1 MCFYEVVMINLRN
14 LTILI
19 AVFAAATV
27 CSCGSSSG
35 TEKKCETALD
45 CTMGYTCN
53 TATGMCEK
61 KSNTAEYDPD
71 QTDSGN
77 GGGSGSTG
85 DSGDSSDSGLTGY
98 AGKSGIICDCF
109 GKEYDIPMFAASAGK
124 EWCKADEDGDGI
136 ANCLEV
142 VNGAA
147 VDTDLDGI
155 KDYQDTDS
163 DGDGIPDSQEG
174 TKDSDGDGIYD
185 YRDEDSDGDRLLDKF
200 ECPELPCV
208 DTDGDGIPDYL
219 DTDSD
224 NDGIPDLYEGSDD
237 PDKDD
242 VRNYRDTDSDGDGV
256 SDTEENGG
264 VFPPLDSD
272 GDGKPDFLDT
282 DSDGDGLSDKVEYE
296 IGSDPRNS
304 DSDGDGYDDYSEH
317 LLGSD
322 PNDATSMISED
333 AFYVLLPYKG
343 EPDVRDLKFSTNIQ
357 KVDVLIMVD
366 LSGSMSGE
374 HANLKSG
381 IKSIII
387 DGVRAKI
394 SDSAFGLVKFG
405 TLEDDP
411 YILAQPITT
420 DAEAVKTAVDGIS
433 QSGGGEEYHNFALWA
448 AASGEYKYE
457 KIRIEGGVFI
467 VNCSNGSNES
477 VTSNPPD
484 CSAYPG
490 NIGGACFRSESL
502 PIFIMASDEKFGD
515 GGFCEWKDGSRTT
528 REMAIEKMNAI
539 NAKFIGLNSSANATS
554 GNNPYNDFNYIS
566 NGTGSTNASG
576 TPFNFQLKDDGTD
589 FSQAIVDAVVSLTNN
604 IQIDITAK
612 AKSVDNSEGVDT
624 SKFVQSISPAVFQ
637 NVKPGQQVTFD
648 VTFKNDFYKNDSYES
663 KVFTASIS
671 VLGDGAFLDMRD
683 VIVVVPGIDYTGNQE

>member
-1 MCFYEVVMINLRN
+1 MINLRN

-343 EPDVRDLKFSTNIQ
+343 EPDVRNLKFSTNIQ
-357 KVDVLIMVD
+357 KVDVLILVD
-366 LSGSMSGE
+366 LSGSMIGE
-374 HANLKSG
+374 HDNLKAG
-381 IKSIII
+381 IKTTII

-405 TLEDDP
+405 TLESKT
-411 YILAQPITT
+411 YSLAQPITM
-420 DAEAVKTAVDGIS
+420 DADAVKSAVDGIS
-433 QSGGGEEYHNFALWA
+433 DCGGSEEYHNFALWA

-457 KIRIEGGVFI
+457 DICYSKNVF
-467 VNCSNGSNES
+467 GSCRTES

-502 PIFIMASDEKFGD
+502 PIFIMASDESFGD
-515 GGFCEWKDGSRTT
+515 GSWKSWESGSRTT
-528 REMAIEKMNAI
+528 RDMAIAKMNAI
-539 NAKFIGLNSSANATS
+539 NAKFIGLDSGSSMS
-554 GNNPYNDFNYIS
+554 DFNYIS
-566 NGTGSTNASG
+566 DGTGSNNGAG
-576 TPFNFQLKDDGTD
+576 TRFNFSVKDDGTG

-612 AKSVDNSEGVDT
+612 AKSVDNPEGIDS
-624 SKFVQSISPAVFQ
+624 SKFVKSISPEGFY

-648 VTFKNDFYKNDSYES
+648 VTFENDFYKNDSYES